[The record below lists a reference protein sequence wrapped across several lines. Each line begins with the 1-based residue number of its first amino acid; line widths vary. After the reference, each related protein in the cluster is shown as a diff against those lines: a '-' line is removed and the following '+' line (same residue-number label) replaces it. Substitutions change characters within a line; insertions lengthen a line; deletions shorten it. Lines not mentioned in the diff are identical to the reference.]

1 MEQNEVITLEDRGF
15 IEVKGAEAKDF
26 LQNIVTND
34 IEKATVS
41 STLFSSILT
50 PQGKYLFEF
59 FVLKL
64 NDGYLLE
71 CEKKSTIEIIKL
83 LNFYKLRS
91 KIDLIDSSEKYVAAV
106 ISLEKFKEINNSN
119 LSKGNTVSYRGD
131 QVYIDPRNNKLG
143 AKIISKLESIYLT
156 IKKLNLKIGE
166 KKKYYNKSFELGIP
180 QIGLDKLRSKVSFAD
195 LSEKYVAAVIS
206 LEKFKE
212 IDNSDI
218 LKGKTIFYRDAPIYI
233 DPRNEKLGAKIIS
246 KLENI
251 HLTIKKLNLVIA
263 DKKKYYNKSF
273 MLGIPQIE
281 LNKLK
286 DKIFGIENNLDELNG
301 IDFKKGCY
309 IGQENTSRI
318 KLRNKLRRRILPI
331 QKIDGEIHENDTI
344 KYNGSEIGKV
354 MINKP
359 YSFALIKV
367 VDPDLK
373 EFNNTELVCGTSKVK
388 ILKPEWI

>member
-1 MEQNEVITLEDRGF
+1 MEKNEVITLEDRGF
-15 IEVKGAEAKDF
+15 IQVTGLEAKDF

-34 IEKATVS
+34 IEKVS
-41 STLFSSILT
+41 SNSTVFSSILT

-64 NDGYLLE
+64 KDSYLLE
-71 CEKKSTIEIIKL
+71 CEKKSSAEIIKL

-91 KIDLIDSSEKYVAAV
+91 KVD
-106 ISLEKFKEINNSN
+106 FIN
-119 LSKGNTVSYRGD
+119 
-131 QVYIDPRNNKLG
+131 
-143 AKIISKLESIYLT
+143 
-156 IKKLNLKIGE
+156 
-166 KKKYYNKSFELGIP
+166 
-180 QIGLDKLRSKVSFAD
+180 

-212 IDNSDI
+212 MNGSN
-218 LKGKTIFYRDAPIYI
+218 LSKGSTTNYQDDPVYI
-233 DPRNEKLGAKIIS
+233 DPRNDKLGAKIIS

-251 HLTIKKLNLVIA
+251 HLTIKKLNLKIS
-263 DKKKYYNKSF
+263 DKKNYYNKSF
-273 MLGIPQIE
+273 ELGIPQID

-331 QKIDGEIHENDTI
+331 QKISGEISENDVI
-344 KYNGSEIGKV
+344 KYKNNDIGK
-354 MINKP
+354 ILIDKP
-359 YSFALIKV
+359 YSFALVKV

-373 EFNNTELVCGTSKVK
+373 EFTNTELVCGKSKVK
-388 ILKPEWI
+388 ILKPDWI

>member
-1 MEQNEVITLEDRGF
+1 MEKNEVITLEDRGF
-15 IEVKGAEAKDF
+15 IQISGLEAKDF

-34 IEKATVS
+34 IEKVTNN
-41 STLFSSILT
+41 STIFSSILT

-64 NDGYLLE
+64 KDNYLVE
-71 CEKKSTIEIIKL
+71 CEKKSVIEIIKL

-91 KIDLIDSSEKYVAAV
+91 KVDFIDLSEKYVAAV

-119 LSKGNTVSYRGD
+119 LSKGKTTNYQED
-131 QVYIDPRNNKLG
+131 PVYIDPRNDKLG
-143 AKIISKLESIYLT
+143 AKI
-156 IKKLNLKIGE
+156 
-166 KKKYYNKSFELGIP
+166 
-180 QIGLDKLRSKVSFAD
+180 V
-195 LSEKYVAAVIS
+195 
-206 LEKFKE
+206 
-212 IDNSDI
+212 
-218 LKGKTIFYRDAPIYI
+218 
-233 DPRNEKLGAKIIS
+233 S

-251 HLTIKKLNLVIA
+251 HLTIKKLNLNIV
-263 DKKKYYNKSF
+263 DKKKYYIKSF
-273 MLGIPQIE
+273 ELGIPQVD

-318 KLRNKLRRRILPI
+318 KLRNKLRRRILPVRSI
-331 QKIDGEIHENDTI
+331 SGEISENDVI
-344 KYNGSEIGKV
+344 KYKGNEIGKI
-354 MINKP
+354 MIDKP

-367 VDPDLK
+367 VDPNLK
-373 EFNNTELVCGTSKVK
+373 EFSNSELICGNSKVK